1 MMTKSVFL
9 LALVPALPFFA
20 PSLYATDYTF
30 PTVNGDLTSPTDW
43 KMDPIP
49 GAKDNVLIDTA
60 GNDYKISKDVIFG
73 NIQVTAT
80 GTTYLKA
87 PDVTVTVKA
96 DSYPFRMIDSS
107 TKRYVHLDGGV
118 WDANGQEFKGL
129 SKDSCL
135 YLKNGAILTNVACC
149 WVSSLSYANPKFYL
163 TDKSRIHCSE
173 FRINN
178 MTSSGNGFL
187 SVKSG
192 SRVEI
197 GGTFYTDTGT
207 ANYTKSM
214 NTKTVVSDQG
224 SEISCN
230 LLSMGYRSSGH
241 TVSILDGGLLDAK
254 RVQIAASGAT
264 GKDVRILVTNATLN
278 VDEYLVIN
286 STTEGSGNGIL
297 AKDATISI
305 GGGFTNNCNAAFCD
319 FQDVNLTVGGP
330 VKLFAAG
337 PGAKIRFGGSKGTE
351 PAAMKSMADYFPYV
365 NGGGGSNELV
375 IDDGF
380 VMTNTVAQRLC
391 TYMSDCTVRVSGG
404 AKMINEGKT
413 IHLGH
418 EDHTTSISNTLAVLD
433 GGFVQA
439 RDVRLISTGNRIV
452 VSNGTIKATNGIML
466 GYQYSNKQPT
476 SGARA
481 VLQGATPRLE
491 CGEEGALWVKNDTN
505 LRIEIPAEGYAP
517 GYVPITAKTISFDR
531 DATLGIEYAAFLAAG
546 GGELMLMAFAEDVSD
561 KSYGGVT
568 FLQWLKREE
577 TAMNLPKGC
586 KLRLVVDANG
596 GSRVVFRAGPPPGMM
611 LIFR

>member
-1 MMTKSVFL
+1 MNKRQALAAIVLGPGF
-9 LALVPALPFFA
+9 ALVAL
-20 PSLYATDYTF
+20 ATDYTF

-149 WVSSLSYANPKFYL
+149 WVSSLAYANPKFYL

-224 SEISCN
+224 SEISCS

-254 RVQIAASGAT
+254 RVMIAASGAM
-264 GKDVRILVTNATLN
+264 GKDVRIIVTNATLN

-286 STTEGSGNGIL
+286 STTGGSGNGIL

-305 GGGFTNNCNAAFCD
+305 GGGFTNNCNAAVCD

-337 PGAKIRFGGSKGTE
+337 PGAKIRFGGSKGTQ
-351 PAAMKSMADYFPYV
+351 PAAMKYMADYFPYV

-391 TYMSDCTVRVSGG
+391 TYMSDSTVRVSGG
-404 AKMINEGKT
+404 AKMINEEKT

-418 EDHTTSISNTLAVLD
+418 EDHTTSISNTLEVLD
-433 GGFVQA
+433 GGLVRPYDF
-439 RDVRLISTGNRIV
+439 RLIGTGNRIV
-452 VSNGTIKATNGIML
+452 VSNGTIKATSGIML
-466 GYQYSNKQPT
+466 GYQYTNKQPT
-476 SGARA
+476 SGSRA
-481 VLQGATPRLE
+481 VLQGTTPLLD
-491 CGEEGALWVKNDTN
+491 CGVGALWMKNDTN
-505 LRIEIPAEGYAP
+505 LRIEIPAEGYASDF
-517 GYVPITAKTISFDR
+517 VPITAKTVTFDPG
-531 DATLGIEYAAFLAAG
+531 ATLDIEYAAFLATG
-546 GGELMLMAFAEDVSD
+546 GGELTLMAFTDDVSS
-561 KSYGGVT
+561 KTYGGLT
-568 FLQWLKREE
+568 FPQWLKREE

-596 GSRVVFRAGPPPGMM
+596 GSRVVFRAGPPPGLM
-611 LIFR
+611 LILR